1 MLKFLRG
8 LILDNFAIKIFSFA
22 FAIILWL
29 QVVARGT
36 TEVNFVVPLELRDI
50 PPNMMVVGDVPGYV
64 DVRLQGQEG
73 MVKRLAVRDI
83 SAFISLTGAGPG
95 EVYFPLTADNVTVPG
110 SIRLVSITP
119 SGVNLRLEK
128 MVRKALAIR
137 PRLAGRPANG
147 LHVTKVEV
155 VPLSVNAAGP
165 EGSLGRINSVYT
177 EDIDLDG
184 AKGSFDRLVRIEPP
198 PGYGVKLDEDNARVT
213 VTLSRTKTQAG
224 E

>member
-8 LILDNFAIKIFSFA
+8 LILNNFVIKLFSLA

-50 PPNMMVVGDVPGYV
+50 PPNTMVVGDVPGYV

-73 MVKRLAVRDI
+73 MIKRLAVRDI
-83 SAFISLTGAGPG
+83 SAFISLTGASPG
-95 EVYFPLTADNVTVPG
+95 DVYFPLTADNVTAPG
-110 SIRLVSITP
+110 SIRIVSITP

-128 MVRKALAIR
+128 VVRKALAIR
-137 PRLAGRPANG
+137 PRLTGRPAPG
-147 LHVTKVEV
+147 LRLAKVEV

-165 EGSLGRINSVYT
+165 ESSLRRINSVYT
-177 EDIDLDG
+177 EDIELDG

-198 PGYGVKLDEDNARVT
+198 PGYGVKLDEDNARIT
-213 VTLSRTKTQAG
+213 VTLSKSKTQAG